1 MTITVACYPI
11 VEVKDYKG
19 VEIEKIVQEVKDED
33 VDLDQKINHYTSVQ
47 MANNGNGMLIKG
59 A

>member
-1 MTITVACYPI
+1 MDVFTRDRELKSNIME
-11 VEVKDYKG
+11 EVNN
-19 VEIEKIVQEVKDED
+19 EVKDED

-47 MANNGNGMLIKG
+47 MANKGNGLLIKG